1 MFHTVPEGQTVKN
14 RGDFDLQAADVA
26 AEADRLTR
34 LGASRSAHWT
44 NDFLAARRRST
55 DPRRRRRNAK
65 CFYRKESRH
74 DGAAL

>member
-14 RGDFDLQAADVA
+14 RGDFDLQAADAA

-44 NDFLAARRRST
+44 TVSSLADWPATLDRSAPT
-55 DPRRRRRNAK
+55 PPKREMLLSKGVA
-65 CFYRKESRH
+65 S
-74 DGAAL
+74 